1 MKSPGHHAWWPLLV
15 VALLVAASQAE
26 VVDRTI
32 AAVNKHLITWSD
44 LDEQMRFEALQN
56 VRALNDLGEAE
67 RRAAFEH
74 LVQDR
79 ILRDQ
84 MQVAPAA
91 NAAEVDA
98 RIEDIRAGWQA
109 QCTDAMWAATLQR
122 YGLSALELRELVTR
136 QIEILKFMDFRVR
149 PTVRVT
155 RQEVDNYYHLTLV
168 PQLLAKGETPEP
180 VESVT
185 PKIRELLTE
194 QKMNQEMEKWLA
206 TLRTQA
212 SVQVLWD
219 GVR

>member
-1 MKSPGHHAWWPLLV
+1 MKKAKHFAWLPLLV
-15 VALLVAASQAE
+15 MALLVTTLHAE
-26 VVDRTI
+26 VVDLTI
-32 AAVNKHLITWSD
+32 AVVNKHLITWSD
-44 LDEQMRFEALQN
+44 LDEQMRFEALEN
-56 VRALNDLGEAE
+56 CHALKDLGEAE

-84 MQVAPAA
+84 MQGTLPAKA
-91 NAAEVDA
+91 DEVNARLDEV
-98 RIEDIRAGWQA
+98 RAGWQA
-109 QCTDAMWAATLQR
+109 EKDDAKWAATLTR
-122 YGLSALELRELVTR
+122 YGLSAAELRELVTN
-136 QIEILKFMDFRVR
+136 QIEILKFMEFRVR
-149 PTVRVT
+149 PMIRVT
-155 RQEVDNYYHLTLV
+155 RQEVDDYYNLTLV
-168 PQLLAKGETPEP
+168 PQVVAKGQTPET

-194 QKMNQEMEKWLA
+194 QKMNEEMEKWLA